1 MKVSSVPAQI
11 LGNKNMNSVCFLT
24 KFKHSL
30 RRLLE
35 RLKNDLLSYFYGWS
49 YINLLSTVFYQRV
62 ETDMFLKNIIYCYLE
77 IFWIICSHSET
88 DVSVCK
94 MFPHPWQSRFPL
106 INKMLSMGSRSRLQ
120 TSHAALSLVD
130 WTFRWPLDLEHRSQ
144 VW

>member
-35 RLKNDLLSYFYGWS
+35 RLKNDLLSYFYGRWS
-49 YINLLSTVFYQRV
+49 YKFVKYCILPKGGNRHVF
-62 ETDMFLKNIIYCYLE
+62 KNIIYCYLE

-94 MFPHPWQSRFPL
+94 LFLHPWQSRFPL

-120 TSHAALSLVD
+120 TSHAALSSVD
-130 WTFRWPLDLEHRSQ
+130 WTFRWPLDLEHCSQ
-144 VW
+144 V